1 VRWEEDTKPK
11 RSDPRPAAEGS
22 PPEPFLAGR
31 RGLRLLLLGGL
42 TVLTLLPFTGK
53 AFHIDD
59 PMYIWAGKRIHVT
72 PLDPYGLEVNWYGFQ
87 MRMSEVNK
95 NPPLTSY
102 YMAGIAW
109 FFGWGERVLHIAFL
123 LPAIIVII
131 GTYLLA
137 ERLCRRPLLAAFCA
151 LFTPVFLV
159 SSTNVMSD
167 VLMLAFWMMAAHLWF
182 AGLERGSAWRLLLSA
197 FLVALSALAKYYGM
211 ALVPLLLIY
220 TVAKQRRLT
229 WALACF
235 LVPAGLLLG
244 YQVATHAIYGR
255 GLLLDAASYATA
267 LPSQW
272 GKWSVAKL
280 LIGLAFAGGCIG
292 AVWLFALW
300 TWPRWTWLVGG
311 VVAGVVIATTA
322 TYGTIGGN
330 PMGVS
335 AGNVGNAAVLLGVFA
350 VGGLV
355 VLGLAVR
362 QAVETRDAESWF
374 LCMWVLGTFA
384 FAALVNWTTNG
395 RSILPMA
402 PAVAI
407 LIARG
412 MPRIRAKEPGGRAGE
427 RAVLGAIAVCSVL
440 VAVGATWADF
450 IYANSARAAA
460 RDIDHRYTS
469 PSRALWFEGHW
480 GFQYYMEAKGGT
492 AINFSTSKAKP
503 GDLLV
508 VPENNSNIHIPTQ
521 AWTTLIDTLEVPT
534 SRWIATMR
542 TELGAGFYA
551 DVIGPLPFAVGNVTP
566 ERYFIFR
573 VTR

>member
-1 VRWEEDTKPK
+1 MKWEDDTKPK
-11 RSDPRPAAEGS
+11 RSGPRPAAEGS

-59 PMYIWAGKRIHVT
+59 PMYIWAGKQIQLT
-72 PLDPYGLEVNWYGFQ
+72 PLDPYGLEVNWYGFP

-109 FFGWGERVLHIAFL
+109 VFGWGERVLHIAFL

-137 ERLCRRPLLAAFCA
+137 ERLCRRPLLAAFCT

-167 VLMLAFWMMAAHLWF
+167 VLMLAFWMTAAHLWF

-197 FLVALSALAKYYGM
+197 FLITLSALAKYYGM
-211 ALVPLLLIY
+211 ALVPLLLVY
-220 TVAKQRRLT
+220 TVVKQRRLT
-229 WALACF
+229 WALAWF
-235 LVPAGLLLG
+235 LVPVGLLLA
-244 YQVATHAIYGR
+244 YQGATHALYGR

-280 LIGLAFAGGCIG
+280 LIGLGFAGGCMG
-292 AVWLFALW
+292 AAWLFALW
-300 TWPRWTWLVGG
+300 GWPRWTWLVGG
-311 VVAGVVIATTA
+311 IVAGVVLLTTA
-322 TYGTIGGN
+322 TYGTIGGS

-335 AGNVGNAAVLLGVFA
+335 PGNVGNAALLLGIFA

-355 VLGLAVR
+355 VLAVAVR
-362 QAVETRDAESWF
+362 GAVEARDAESWF

-384 FAALVNWTTNG
+384 FASLVNWTTNG
-395 RSILPMA
+395 RAILPMA

-412 MPRIRAKEPGGRAGE
+412 VPRMGAKEPARAI
-427 RAVLGAIAVCSVL
+427 LGAIALCSVL
-440 VAVGATWADF
+440 VAVWVTWADF
-450 IYANSARAAA
+450 DYANSARAAA
-460 RDIDHRYTS
+460 RAIDHRYTS
-469 PSRALWFEGHW
+469 PSRALRFEGHW
-480 GFQYYMEAKGGT
+480 GFQYYMEAKRGI
-492 AINFSTSKAKP
+492 AINYSTPNAKP

-508 VPENNSNIHIPTQ
+508 VPENNSNIHMPTQ
-521 AWTTLIDTLEVPT
+521 AWTTVIDTLEVPT

-551 DVIGPLPFAVGNVTP
+551 DQIGPLPFAVGNVTP
-566 ERYFIFR
+566 ERYFVFR
-573 VTR
+573 VDR